1 MARGIVDRGSE
12 LMFESDCQ
20 RSSLEVLSC
29 YRVVKRE
36 LFLKRLAWE
45 KADCFESAK
54 VLAAG
59 KTVQILDSKGG
70 EGEGSIMIININI

>member
-1 MARGIVDRGSE
+1 MAGGIVDRGSE
-12 LMFESDCQ
+12 LMFESDGQ
-20 RSSLEVLSC
+20 RWSLEVLSC
-29 YRVVKRE
+29 YRVLKRE

-59 KTVQILDSKGG
+59 KTVQILDGPGKG
-70 EGEGSIMIININI
+70 GSIMIININI

>member
-1 MARGIVDRGSE
+1 MAGGTVDRRSE

-20 RSSLEVLSC
+20 RLSLEVLSC

-36 LFLKRLAWE
+36 SFLKRLAWE

-59 KTVQILDSKGG
+59 KTVQVLDSRG
-70 EGEGSIMIININI
+70 GSINYDH